1 MLTMLIYVKFYVAT
15 LKPISIIMINI
26 KLIYIYAVN
35 TNILANYVISI
46 SIDLVFIDV
55 CTDY

>member
-15 LKPISIIMINI
+15 LSLISIIMINI

-35 TNILANYVISI
+35 TIYLANYVISI
-46 SIDLVFIDV
+46 SIDLVSIDV
-55 CTDY
+55 LLDY

>member
-1 MLTMLIYVKFYVAT
+1 MLIMLIYVKFYVAT

-35 TNILANYVISI
+35 INNLANYVISI
-46 SIDLVFIDV
+46 SIDLVSIDV

>member
-15 LKPISIIMINI
+15 LSLISIIMINI

-35 TNILANYVISI
+35 TIYLANYVISI

-55 CTDY
+55 WLDY